1 MQLWLEQLPL
11 HTFEVRTEHRH
22 MQKDAET
29 NSPGLATLQA
39 AAELIENKEKLTTD
53 ADTNGEIPSGNLSTL
68 TDAELIENKEKH
80 NTVADTNGEVPP
92 DNLSTLADAAQAM
105 SSENK

>member
-1 MQLWLEQLPL
+1 MILWLEQLPL

-22 MQKDAET
+22 MRTDVNDK

-39 AAELIENKEKLTTD
+39 AAELIEKEEQHAIKD
-53 ADTNGEIPSGNLSTL
+53 QNGET
-68 TDAELIENKEKH
+68 
-80 NTVADTNGEVPP
+80 PP

>member
-22 MQKDAET
+22 MKPDVNEM
-29 NSPGLATLQA
+29 NSPGLARLQA
-39 AAELIENKEKLTTD
+39 AAELIEKEEQH
-53 ADTNGEIPSGNLSTL
+53 AIDTNGEI
-68 TDAELIENKEKH
+68 
-80 NTVADTNGEVPP
+80 PP
-92 DNLSTLADAAQAM
+92 DNLSTLADAAQAI

>member
-1 MQLWLEQLPL
+1 MLSSMILWLEQLPL
-11 HTFEVRTEHRH
+11 HTFEVRSEHRH
-22 MQKDAET
+22 MQTDVNEI

-39 AAELIENKEKLTTD
+39 AAELIEKEQLNV
-53 ADTNGEIPSGNLSTL
+53 DTNEQI
-68 TDAELIENKEKH
+68 
-80 NTVADTNGEVPP
+80 PP

>member
-22 MQKDAET
+22 LRTDVNEI
-29 NSPGLATLQA
+29 NSPGLASLQA
-39 AAELIENKEKLTTD
+39 AAELIEKEEQH
-53 ADTNGEIPSGNLSTL
+53 AN
-68 TDAELIENKEKH
+68 
-80 NTVADTNGEVPP
+80 DTNGEVQP

-105 SSENK
+105 SSENN

>member
-22 MQKDAET
+22 MRTDVNEI

-39 AAELIENKEKLTTD
+39 AAEHIEKEEQND
-53 ADTNGEIPSGNLSTL
+53 EH
-68 TDAELIENKEKH
+68 IEKEQHDEHIKKEEQH
-80 NTVADTNGEVPP
+80 DDSNGEVPP

-105 SSENK
+105 SSEKN

>member
-22 MQKDAET
+22 MRTDVNDT

-39 AAELIENKEKLTTD
+39 AAELIEQGEQQVQ
-53 ADTNGEIPSGNLSTL
+53 DTNEETM
-68 TDAELIENKEKH
+68 
-80 NTVADTNGEVPP
+80 P
-92 DNLSTLADAAQAM
+92 DNLSTLADAAQAL

>member
-1 MQLWLEQLPL
+1 MELWIEQLPL
-11 HTFEVRTEHRH
+11 HTFEVRSEHRH
-22 MQKDAET
+22 MRTDINEI

-39 AAELIENKEKLTTD
+39 AAELIEKEEQD
-53 ADTNGEIPSGNLSTL
+53 AIDTNGQTQ
-68 TDAELIENKEKH
+68 H
-80 NTVADTNGEVPP
+80 

>member
-11 HTFEVRTEHRH
+11 HTFEVRSEHRH
-22 MQKDAET
+22 MRTDVNEI

-39 AAELIENKEKLTTD
+39 AAELIEKEQLTI
-53 ADTNGEIPSGNLSTL
+53 DTNGQI
-68 TDAELIENKEKH
+68 
-80 NTVADTNGEVPP
+80 PP
-92 DNLSTLADAAQAM
+92 DNLSTLADAAQAL

>member
-22 MQKDAET
+22 MRTDVNEI
-29 NSPGLATLQA
+29 NSPGLASLQA
-39 AAELIENKEKLTTD
+39 AAELIEKEEQHSI
-53 ADTNGEIPSGNLSTL
+53 DTNR
-68 TDAELIENKEKH
+68 
-80 NTVADTNGEVPP
+80 EVPP

-105 SSENK
+105 SSENN

>member
-22 MQKDAET
+22 LRTDVNEI
-29 NSPGLATLQA
+29 NSPGLASLQA
-39 AAELIENKEKLTTD
+39 AAELIEKED
-53 ADTNGEIPSGNLSTL
+53 QHAI
-68 TDAELIENKEKH
+68 
-80 NTVADTNGEVPP
+80 DTNGEVPP

-105 SSENK
+105 SSENN

>member
-22 MQKDAET
+22 MRKDVNDM
-29 NSPGLATLQA
+29 NSPSNVANPGLATLQA
-39 AAELIENKEKLTTD
+39 AAELIEKEQQ
-53 ADTNGEIPSGNLSTL
+53 AIDTNVEI
-68 TDAELIENKEKH
+68 
-80 NTVADTNGEVPP
+80 PP

>member
-11 HTFEVRTEHRH
+11 HTFDFRSEHRH
-22 MQKDAET
+22 MQTDLTET
-29 NSPGLATLQA
+29 NSVGLATLQA
-39 AAELIENKEKLTTD
+39 AAELIEKEEQH
-53 ADTNGEIPSGNLSTL
+53 AINTNGEI
-68 TDAELIENKEKH
+68 
-80 NTVADTNGEVPP
+80 PP

>member
-11 HTFEVRTEHRH
+11 HTFEVRSEHRH
-22 MQKDAET
+22 MRTDVNEL

-39 AAELIENKEKLTTD
+39 AAELIEKEQKNED
-53 ADTNGEIPSGNLSTL
+53 SAADNNI
-68 TDAELIENKEKH
+68 ELRH
-80 NTVADTNGEVPP
+80 
-92 DNLSTLADAAQAM
+92 DNLSTLADAAQTL

>member
-22 MQKDAET
+22 MRTDVNEI
-29 NSPGLATLQA
+29 NSPGLASLQA
-39 AAELIENKEKLTTD
+39 AAELIEKEEQHSI
-53 ADTNGEIPSGNLSTL
+53 DTN
-68 TDAELIENKEKH
+68 K
-80 NTVADTNGEVPP
+80 EVPP

-105 SSENK
+105 SSENN

>member
-11 HTFEVRTEHRH
+11 HTFEVRHEHRH
-22 MQKDAET
+22 MRTDVNEI

-39 AAELIENKEKLTTD
+39 AAELIEKEEQH
-53 ADTNGEIPSGNLSTL
+53 AINTNGEL
-68 TDAELIENKEKH
+68 
-80 NTVADTNGEVPP
+80 PP

>member
-22 MQKDAET
+22 LRTDVNEI
-29 NSPGLATLQA
+29 NSPGLASLQA
-39 AAELIENKEKLTTD
+39 AAELIEKEEQH
-53 ADTNGEIPSGNLSTL
+53 AIDTNE
-68 TDAELIENKEKH
+68 
-80 NTVADTNGEVPP
+80 EVPP

-105 SSENK
+105 SSENN

>member
-22 MQKDAET
+22 LRTDVNEI
-29 NSPGLATLQA
+29 NSPGLASLQA
-39 AAELIENKEKLTTD
+39 AAELIEKEEQH
-53 ADTNGEIPSGNLSTL
+53 AI
-68 TDAELIENKEKH
+68 
-80 NTVADTNGEVPP
+80 DTNGEVPP

-105 SSENK
+105 SSENN

>member
-22 MQKDAET
+22 MRTDVNEI
-29 NSPGLATLQA
+29 NSPGLASLQA
-39 AAELIENKEKLTTD
+39 AAELIEKEEQHAIDK
-53 ADTNGEIPSGNLSTL
+53 NEGI
-68 TDAELIENKEKH
+68 
-80 NTVADTNGEVPP
+80 PP

-105 SSENK
+105 SSENN

>member
-22 MQKDAET
+22 LRTDVNEI
-29 NSPGLATLQA
+29 NSPGLASLQA
-39 AAELIENKEKLTTD
+39 AAELIEKEEQH
-53 ADTNGEIPSGNLSTL
+53 AN
-68 TDAELIENKEKH
+68 
-80 NTVADTNGEVPP
+80 DTNGEVPP

-105 SSENK
+105 SSEK